1 MKTIRLVPLVVLLP
15 LLLATAALAVWMI
28 ATVWAT
34 FYPDAHIEIGSHDG
48 SNESSVNASVTS
60 FYELPAGDVNFDA
73 LVTYTPP
80 EWFVAAGEDIP
91 LGATVGVLEANQ
103 TLGLVFTPCNITLLV
118 NFDLTPLPGET
129 RGMVNAS
136 TDTSDTFTSTGN
148 ISRGPNAMTNKWNG
162 YDIMP
167 SGNYRAVDQYPSFL
181 SDLYPAEPRARYI
194 GVAYIGPL
202 ATWVVVQ
209 FLVFE
214 PGTNIAAGIPNDPD
228 WGYGSLTVLNNPTVV
243 DPTSSLGDVCTPFN
257 SQDTVFGETEDGDP
271 LRTNPQYGGTYTFR
285 TWSRGQPDADGDGF
299 ENSIDTCPFDP
310 DPPSEDPRTTRG
322 PDWGGGD
329 FIMSSCDPDPNVS
342 CWPGAPGQNDNCDDD
357 LFANVADN
365 CPLIP
370 NNDQA
375 AGGDAD
381 MDDIG
386 DVCDTRGNGPNVVDG
401 DRPEYTIETPVEIEG
416 PPQRPADVKIVSQS
430 LVNPPSQITQGQN
443 VDVTLRKT
451 LHNNGPFGP
460 VDISIAASAQAP
472 AGCTA
477 TPSGTNPSSADL
489 PVSTTVVVDEVWTL
503 NCSETGN
510 KYFSFDNAI
519 SSSDP
524 SVVDPDTTNNS
535 GSALLSV
542 AVVTP
547 APDLA
552 LAKTDSPDPVL
563 AGRSLSYELKVYNN
577 GPSDAV
583 GVVVEDDL
591 PDQVDFVRAT
601 ISNGTGTCVLI
612 EVPPAPPS
620 KKLSCQLGTM
630 PPNFASPLLIYIEVL
645 VKSGTPDGSLITN
658 TAFVSSATSDPNPT
672 NDSASTS
679 TTVLTRADLAITKT
693 SDADIYKPSATIRYA
708 ITVVNSGPSDAQNV
722 VVTDELPTT
731 KQAVYVFD
739 TGGCTKSGL
748 TLTCN
753 LGMIAAG
760 GSKSF
765 NVYVKVKGSRGQV
778 TNTASVA
785 GSTFDPSV
793 ADNSSARVILI
804 GR

>member
-1 MKTIRLVPLVVLLP
+1 MKAIRLVPLAVLAP
-15 LLLATAALAVWMI
+15 LLLATAALTVWLV
-28 ATVWAT
+28 ASVWAT
-34 FYPDAHIEIGSHDG
+34 FTPAADTTL
-48 SNESSVNASVTS
+48 SSYNSEDHADITS
-60 FYELPAGDVNFDA
+60 SFQIPAPDVNYDA
-73 LVTYTPP
+73 VVTYTPP
-80 EWFVAAGEDIP
+80 EWGVAADEDVP
-91 LGATVGVLEANQ
+91 DGTPVGTLTSDV
-103 TLGLVFTPCNITLLV
+103 TLGLTFTACNIHLTV
-118 NFDLTPLPGET
+118 NLD
-129 RGMVNAS
+129 MVDATADTSNSFAS
-136 TDTSDTFTSTGN
+136 TGDIGN
-148 ISRGPNAMTNKWNG
+148 GTWNG
-162 YDIMP
+162 FDDV
-167 SGNYRAVDQYPSFL
+167 GGLDRAVVQYPEFL
-181 SDLYPAEPRARYI
+181 LDLYPGSEPRARYY
-194 GVAYIGPL
+194 GKTFLGMGFN
-202 ATWVVVQ
+202 TWVVIQ
-209 FLVFE
+209 LLVFE
-214 PGTNIAAGIPNDPD
+214 PGAGPGGGIPSDPD
-228 WGYGSLTVLNNPTVV
+228 WGYPSVTVLRDPTVPPV
-243 DPTSSLGDVCTPFN
+243 PSPVTGLCSPTDTANTILGESGGFAI
-257 SQDTVFGETEDGDP
+257 
-271 LRTNPQYGGTYTFR
+271 RTNPPYGGTYTFR
-285 TWSRGQPDADGDGF
+285 SWSRGLPDADNDGF
-299 ENSIDTCPFDP
+299 ENGLDTCPFDP
-310 DPPSEDPRTTRG
+310 DTEDPRTTRG
-322 PDWGGGD
+322 SDNDAIGA
-329 FIMSSCDPDPNVS
+329 CDPDPTGV
-342 CWPGAPGQNDNCDDD
+342 CWPTAPNPNDYQECDGDGYG
-357 LFANVADN
+357 NNADN
-365 CPLIP
+365 CPLVANGP
-370 NNDQA
+370 FEDNQA
-375 AGGDAD
+375 DAD
-381 MDDIG
+381 GDGIG
-386 DVCDTRGNGPNVVDG
+386 DQCDYEGNGPDAMDG
-401 DRPEYTIETPVEIEG
+401 TRPQKTIEMPVEIIG

-451 LHNNGPFGP
+451 LHDNGPFGP
-460 VDISIAASAQAP
+460 VNVNITANTVAP
-472 AGCTA
+472 TGCTA
-477 TPSGTNPSSADL
+477 TAKSTNPSSADL

-542 AVVTP
+542 AVLP
-547 APDLA
+547 PPPDLA

-563 AGRSLSYELKVYNN
+563 AGRSLTYELKVYNN

-583 GVVVEDDL
+583 GVVVEDNL

-679 TTVLTRADLAITKT
+679 TTVLTRADLVITKT

-785 GSTFDPSV
+785 SSTFDPRV